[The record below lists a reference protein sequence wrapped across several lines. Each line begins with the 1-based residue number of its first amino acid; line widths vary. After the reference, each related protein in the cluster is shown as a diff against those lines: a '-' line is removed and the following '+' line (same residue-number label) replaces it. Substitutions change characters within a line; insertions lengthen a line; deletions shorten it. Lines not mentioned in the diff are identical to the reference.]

1 MLNDFITIDFLY
13 TFGGLVLILGLIVQ
27 FTKSLIKQVF
37 DDYVVRWYAFGWA
50 IILTLMAAWLQGQFD
65 IIGREI
71 AATLLLVLLNSIL
84 ITMAALG
91 GYEVAADL
99 KAKLTKL

>member
-13 TFGGLVLILGLIVQ
+13 TFGGLVLILGIIVQ
-27 FTKSLIKQVF
+27 FTKSLVKQVF
-37 DDYVVRWYAFGWA
+37 DDYAVRWYAFGWA
-50 IILTLMAAWLQGQFD
+50 IVLTLIGAWLKGQFD

-71 AATLLLVLLNSIL
+71 AATLLLILLNSIL
-84 ITMAALG
+84 ITMSAMG
-91 GYEVAADL
+91 GYQVVADL